1 MLNLLVRW
9 RVVCK
14 ARSECDLVVATI
26 FVNPKQFAA
35 HEDLDEYPRQMA
47 ADVDQLAKLG
57 VDFVFT
63 PSTDEMYPAGK

>member
-1 MLNLLVRW
+1 M
-9 RVVCK
+9 
-14 ARSECDLVVATI
+14 ATI